1 MTYIIN
7 PMWFYWLSV
16 ADKVCQAAYT
26 LAIPLFAFSIASY
39 VAAAVL
45 KFVAIDDYDG
55 INRESPGHIIGTKLQ
70 RAATA
75 LAVIAAILYAIYT
88 FVPSRETLIEM
99 QIARFT
105 TVENAEWALDAIK
118 SATDYIVSAIK
129 ELP

>member
-16 ADKVCQAAYT
+16 VDKVCQAVYA

-39 VAAAVL
+39 VVAAIL
-45 KFVAIDDYDG
+45 KFIAMDDHG
-55 INRESPGHIIGTKLQ
+55 GTSRESPEYIIGTKLQ
-70 RAATA
+70 RAALA
-75 LAVIAAILYAIYT
+75 LVVIAAILYAISA
-88 FVPSRETLIEM
+88 FIPSRETLIEM

-105 TVENAEWALDAIK
+105 TVENAEWALDAVK

-129 ELP
+129 ELQ

>member
-16 ADKVCQAAYT
+16 ADKISQPFRVLAILLFIFSGAAYIVT
-26 LAIPLFAFSIASY
+26 AAFKFNSLDDDGFDRECFDYIAGTKAQRVATVLAI
-39 VAAAVL
+39 
-45 KFVAIDDYDG
+45 
-55 INRESPGHIIGTKLQ
+55 
-70 RAATA
+70 
-75 LAVIAAILYAIYT
+75 LAVIMYAIYT
-88 FVPSRETLIEM
+88 FIPSTETLIEM

-129 ELP
+129 ELG